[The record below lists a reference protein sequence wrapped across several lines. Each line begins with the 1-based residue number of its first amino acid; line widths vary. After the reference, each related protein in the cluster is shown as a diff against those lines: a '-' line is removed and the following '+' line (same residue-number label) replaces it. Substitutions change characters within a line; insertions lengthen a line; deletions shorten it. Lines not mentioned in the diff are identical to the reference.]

1 MRRVAKLRLYVA
13 GDNVPATEQM
23 ELKAVASLANSS
35 STQNLTTLL
44 AKVPATSGTFLFLVL
59 GVVSFYDDA
68 MLVQQE
74 SVVVVQ

>member
-1 MRRVAKLRLYVA
+1 M
-13 GDNVPATEQM
+13 PATEQM

-59 GVVSFYDDA
+59 SVVSLYDDA